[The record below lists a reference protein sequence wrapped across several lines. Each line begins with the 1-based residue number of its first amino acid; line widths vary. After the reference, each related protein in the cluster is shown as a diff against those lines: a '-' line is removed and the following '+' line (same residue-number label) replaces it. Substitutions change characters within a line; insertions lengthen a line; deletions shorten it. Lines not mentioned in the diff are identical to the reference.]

1 MPKLP
6 AMKVAGDEEVYPKR
20 LAKRNTDLAK
30 EIQAKTPSS
39 ARSKW
44 YELGIDIWCA
54 SSSHVQLFNTILVSF
69 AQSIRRC

>member
-6 AMKVAGDEEVYPKR
+6 AMNVAGDEEVYPKR

-44 YELGIDIWCA
+44 Y
-54 SSSHVQLFNTILVSF
+54 
-69 AQSIRRC
+69 